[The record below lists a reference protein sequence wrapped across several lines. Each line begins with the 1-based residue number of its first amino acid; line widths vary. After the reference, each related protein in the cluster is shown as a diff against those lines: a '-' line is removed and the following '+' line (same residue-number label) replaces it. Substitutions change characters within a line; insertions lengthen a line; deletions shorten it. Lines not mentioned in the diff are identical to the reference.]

1 MCINNTSVPHNKL
14 RHRKTT
20 NYRRQ
25 SIDSFLKYVFR
36 KNYMSRNMSRIFMF
50 LCTTVQYE
58 YMNLLRNDVSNL
70 FVKKQVRIK
79 IYWEFYHGIIYIANE
94 GRHLRIKNRYLIVVH
109 FLFMSRNVTSLVEL
123 SSIFLR

>member
-1 MCINNTSVPHNKL
+1 
-14 RHRKTT
+14 
-20 NYRRQ
+20 
-25 SIDSFLKYVFR
+25 
-36 KNYMSRNMSRIFMF
+36 MF

-58 YMNLLRNDVSNL
+58 YMNLPENDVSNL

-109 FLFMSRNVTSLVEL
+109 FFFVTRNVTSLVEF

>member
-1 MCINNTSVPHNKL
+1 VCINNTSVPHNKL